1 MRSLCLSCGAGG
13 APQVLSGTGIVV
25 FAFVTQMQVPNI
37 LAEVRD
43 PLADRR
49 PAAAPSVLARM
60 ERASD
65 GDGDDGDDSDG
76 EDGGDSE
83 VGGLVGGPRRWSPCS
98 PPHARPGSDIG
109 LAPP

>member
-1 MRSLCLSCGAGG
+1 
-13 APQVLSGTGIVV
+13 VLSGTGIVV

-98 PPHARPGSDIG
+98 PPHARPRPRRGILRG
-109 LAPP
+109 LTARPGAARAARPG